1 MCCMRLR
8 EFQVNMDSRSIFCFS
23 IVGPD
28 EQQIGTKACFI
39 SDGTTENPRFQ
50 TQRRETVVMISACPD
65 CPGLL

>member
-39 SDGTTENPRFQ
+39 SDGTTETRDSKRNAAKQ
-50 TQRRETVVMISACPD
+50 
-65 CPGLL
+65 